1 VIDID
6 RSNDI
11 VALVLGLLAV
21 LGALLGYLRWIRPR
35 FKRGLGTWVQ
45 IRDSL
50 IGREAQHD
58 TITGR
63 EIPGS
68 ALPGIGVRMD
78 NVERGQQQTQ
88 KALEHIATLI
98 ESQQQQDQ
106 RLDTVERR
114 VDALEQAAIERV
126 ATKAENVAMWR
137 GVEAIA
143 KQTDPTTPEI
153 QEPPS

>member
-1 VIDID
+1 MGLD
-6 RSNDI
+6 RTNDI
-11 VALVLGLLAV
+11 VGLVLGLLAL
-21 LGALLGYLRWIRPR
+21 LGALLGYLRWVRPR
-35 FKRGLGTWVQ
+35 IRRGLGVWVQ

-50 IGREAQHD
+50 IGREEQHD
-58 TITGR
+58 SITGR
-63 EIPGS
+63 KTAD

-78 NVERGQQQTQ
+78 NVERGQVQTQ

-126 ATKAENVAMWR
+126 AAKAENVAMWR

-153 QEPPS
+153 EDPS

>member
-1 VIDID
+1 MDLD
-6 RSNDI
+6 RTNDI
-11 VALVLGLLAV
+11 VGLALGLLAL
-21 LGALLGYLRWIRPR
+21 LGALLGYLRWVRPR
-35 FKRGLGTWVQ
+35 IKRGVGTWVQ
-45 IRDSL
+45 IRDSI
-50 IGREAQHD
+50 IGRDAQRD
-58 TITGR
+58 SITGR
-63 EIPGS
+63 EVPGS

-78 NVERGQQQTQ
+78 NVERGQVQTQ

-126 ATKAENVAMWR
+126 AGKAESVAAWR
-137 GVEAIA
+137 AVEAVA
-143 KQTDPTTPEI
+143 RQADPTTPEI